1 MNFFGKKASHFD
13 EEPGFYDSEV
23 ESADST
29 EALAD
34 ESVPP
39 INHAAKTASAVGIEG
54 SSIELK
60 VVRPDKYEDVV
71 GIAEHLLSHR
81 TVVLNLETANKEVC
95 RRMIDF
101 LSGVAYSIRGQIRRV
116 TTSTY
121 IITPNNVDVS
131 DSEAV
136 GTDPDEMI

>member
-1 MNFFGKKASHFD
+1 MNFFGKKNNHFD
-13 EEPGFYDSEV
+13 EEDGFYEPEV
-23 ESADST
+23 ESAGTLEDVSDPEIPMPRQT
-29 EALAD
+29 
-34 ESVPP
+34 
-39 INHAAKTASAVGIEG
+39 AAANAVGIEG

-60 VVRPDKYEDVV
+60 VVKPDKFEDVV
-71 GIAEHLLSHR
+71 GVAEHLLNHR
-81 TVVLNLETANKEVC
+81 TVVLNLEAANKEVC

-131 DSEAV
+131 DSEAF
-136 GTDPDEMI
+136 GEQDAE

>member
-1 MNFFGKKASHFD
+1 MNFFGKKPSHFD

-23 ESADST
+23 EAVSST
-29 EALAD
+29 AEAND
-34 ESVPP
+34 ENVPP
-39 INHAAKTASAVGIEG
+39 INHAASTASTVGIEG

-81 TVVLNLETANKEVC
+81 TVVLNLENANKEVC

-136 GTDPDEMI
+136 STDLDEI

>member
-1 MNFFGKKASHFD
+1 MS
-13 EEPGFYDSEV
+13 
-23 ESADST
+23 SAKERT
-29 EALAD
+29 NPA
-34 ESVPP
+34 P
-39 INHAAKTASAVGIEG
+39 IVANSGDDAGN
-54 SSIELK
+54 IELK
-60 VVRPDKYEDVV
+60 VVRPEKYEDVV

-136 GTDPDEMI
+136 GTDPDEMM

>member
-1 MNFFGKKASHFD
+1 MNFFGKKPSHFD

-23 ESADST
+23 ESAAATD
-29 EALAD
+29 EAAD
-34 ESVPP
+34 EGVPP
-39 INHAAKTASAVGIEG
+39 INHAASTASAVGIEG

-81 TVVLNLETANKEVC
+81 TVVLNLENANKEVC

-136 GTDPDEMI
+136 STDLDEI

>member
-1 MNFFGKKASHFD
+1 MNFFGKKNSHFD

-23 ESADST
+23 ESAASVEDISG
-29 EALAD
+29 EGAL
-34 ESVPP
+34 P
-39 INHAAKTASAVGIEG
+39 INHAASTASTVGIEG

-60 VVRPDKYEDVV
+60 VVRPEKYEDVV
-71 GIAEHLLSHR
+71 SIADHLLNHR
-81 TVVLNLETANKEVC
+81 TVVLNLEIANKEVC

-136 GTDPDEMI
+136 SDNLGDV